1 MHVAWIINLNTR
13 IVGMTTLILVVL
25 GTVGYFLLEREQ
37 AFAEHEGFG
46 RWVAAFFASVT
57 ARTAG
62 FNTIDYGQLTFSAIV
77 LTYFLMWIGASPMS
91 TGGGIKT
98 STFAV
103 SLLTLMAAVV
113 RQVTFKQYRYPSE
126 DITIN

>member
-1 MHVAWIINLNTR
+1 M
-13 IVGMTTLILVVL
+13 
-25 GTVGYFLLEREQ
+25 Y
-37 AFAEHEGFG
+37 
-46 RWVAAFFASVT
+46 
-57 ARTAG
+57 
-62 FNTIDYGQLTFSAIV
+62 
-77 LTYFLMWIGASPMS
+77 